1 MESYQQEIEQSK
13 DELLDIKARSMRENL
28 MFYGIPESTAGQ
40 TENCEQLVKE
50 LIRLKLQLDTEH
62 IQFDRSHRLG
72 PKTAS
77 KTRPIVVKFQNYQT
91 RETVRQKS
99 LQPEIKTDL
108 KNCGRGI
115 SVQTPVEYR
124 DASHS
129 RRMRRITVKQ
139 RVSPETN
146 YILTGP

>member
-62 IQFDRSHRLG
+62 MQFDRSHRLG
-72 PKTAS
+72 A
-77 KTRPIVVKFQNYQT
+77 
-91 RETVRQKS
+91 
-99 LQPEIKTDL
+99 
-108 KNCGRGI
+108 
-115 SVQTPVEYR
+115 
-124 DASHS
+124 
-129 RRMRRITVKQ
+129 
-139 RVSPETN
+139 
-146 YILTGP
+146 